1 MSAAQNIPTPN
12 GRRPSV
18 SASDPPNHIP
28 IPANTRG
35 MHPSSFGP
43 ASPLQTLGTSPHHAY
58 STSPKQGSPFSQR
71 ARSAS
76 GAMPAIARQLT
87 AFLPADYPLREEE
100 SERPN
105 TPSKRQGKT
114 RMLLLENI
122 NLDAAEFLK
131 KSGYEVDHVVKAW
144 SEEELIK
151 GLTKYDAVG
160 IRSKTKITARVI
172 DANPQLR
179 AIGCFCIGTNQ
190 VDLVHAAKHGIAVF
204 NSPFSNSRSVAE
216 LVIGEII
223 SLSRQLLDRSSEMRQ
238 GIWNKVSK
246 GCWEIRG
253 KTLGIVGYGH
263 IGSQLSVLAE
273 AFGMTVIYFDVIP
286 IMPLGSA
293 RQVETLEELLGR
305 ADFVTLHVPE
315 IPDTIGMMGAE
326 QFAAMKTGAYFL
338 NNARGKV
345 VDLDALATALEE
357 KRIAGAAVDVFPKE
371 PGSNGP
377 GFDDTL
383 GGFIPRLR
391 KVPNLI
397 LTPHI
402 GGSTE
407 EAQRAI
413 GSEVSLALSRYIQY
427 GTSIGSVNFP
437 EVDLRAIT
445 TADERHIRLCYLHRN
460 EPGVLRAINNILAD
474 HNIEKQFSDSR
485 GDIAYLMADISG
497 VGQEEVSELYKR
509 IGATQANILTRLLFA
524 KWRAD

>member
-1 MSAAQNIPTPN
+1 MGAC
-12 GRRPSV
+12 
-18 SASDPPNHIP
+18 
-28 IPANTRG
+28 RG
-35 MHPSSFGP
+35 CWRG
-43 ASPLQTLGTSPHHAY
+43 
-58 STSPKQGSPFSQR
+58 
-71 ARSAS
+71 
-76 GAMPAIARQLT
+76 
-87 AFLPADYPLREEE
+87 
-100 SERPN
+100 
-105 TPSKRQGKT
+105 
-114 RMLLLENI
+114 
-122 NLDAAEFLK
+122 
-131 KSGYEVDHVVKAW
+131 W
-144 SEEELIK
+144 
-151 GLTKYDAVG
+151 
-160 IRSKTKITARVI
+160 
-172 DANPQLR
+172 
-179 AIGCFCIGTNQ
+179 
-190 VDLVHAAKHGIAVF
+190 
-204 NSPFSNSRSVAE
+204 
-216 LVIGEII
+216 
-223 SLSRQLLDRSSEMRQ
+223 
-238 GIWNKVSK
+238 

-509 IGATQANILTRLLFA
+509 IGATQANILTRLLCELSGLIEVALSADDFRLVA